1 MKLDSWNIDMLNS
14 VTEAIEYY
22 QFAEI
27 SELQYKEFKVALDV
41 LLVLSEEM
49 EQVDTKR

>member
-1 MKLDSWNIDMLNS
+1 MKLTTWDIDLLKS
-14 VTEAIEYY
+14 VVEEIEYY

-27 SELQYKEFKVALDV
+27 SEIGYKEFKVALDV